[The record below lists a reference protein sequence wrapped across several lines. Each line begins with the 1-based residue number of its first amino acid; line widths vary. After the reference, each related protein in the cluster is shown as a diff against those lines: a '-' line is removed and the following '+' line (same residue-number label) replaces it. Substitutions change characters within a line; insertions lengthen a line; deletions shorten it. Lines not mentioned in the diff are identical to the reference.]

1 MPRCRTG
8 RGPNAGRSRA
18 GTLAHQASAWAG
30 RTRGEQMDRA
40 EQRSCGGALMG
51 VEVHRHGPV
60 AEVVVNYP
68 PVNALPVAGWFDLA
82 DAVTAAGRDESVHV
96 VVLRAEGRGFNAGVD
111 IKEMQR

>member
-8 RGPNAGRSRA
+8 QGPNAGRSRA

-30 RTRGEQMDRA
+30 RVRGETYGDNLGRA
-40 EQRSCGGALMG
+40 KQHGRGGALMG

-96 VVLRAEGRGFNAGVD
+96 VVLRAEGRGFN
-111 IKEMQR
+111 